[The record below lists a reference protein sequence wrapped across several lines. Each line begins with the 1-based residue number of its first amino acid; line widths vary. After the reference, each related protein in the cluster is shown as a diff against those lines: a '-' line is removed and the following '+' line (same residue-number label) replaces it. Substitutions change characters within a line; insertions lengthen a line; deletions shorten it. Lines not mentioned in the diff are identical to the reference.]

1 MFPEQFTTALGSRK
15 QASSRPALMNL
26 LKNEVVMKNIDGVDV
41 LNMVLFVG
49 GLLAF
54 VAGHLA
60 AKGTREIQRQTEE
73 LRKNNAERVSQ
84 LKEL

>member
-1 MFPEQFTTALGSRK
+1 
-15 QASSRPALMNL
+15 
-26 LKNEVVMKNIDGVDV
+26 MKNIDAVDV

-54 VAGHLA
+54 IAGHLA